1 MPPAPAADGGAS
13 RPWIPYAVIA
23 AAVLAAYAN
32 AMGAAFQFD
41 DWNVI
46 VDQPRVAGLA
56 AWWAS
61 MPGIRPLLKLS
72 YALNNAAGWEATG
85 FHAVNVAIHLVNSWL
100 VFALFARAGRAAQG
114 AAPQGA
120 APRATDGRATRFAA
134 LAGALCFALH
144 PVQTE
149 SVTYVS
155 GRSNALMALLALAS
169 ILAWSVSGA
178 PVAARPFAPARL
190 ASAALFAAA
199 LLVKETAAVLP
210 LALLLLAVTVFPERR
225 VRSVLPLLAVLG
237 AAACA
242 AIASPT
248 YRRLFATSLE
258 ARGTGA
264 NLLTQAHGV
273 VYLMGQVVRLERLN
287 ADPMLPVFESWSPRL
302 VFDAA
307 IIVALLAVGVASIR
321 RRPAPAFGILWFFV
335 WLLPTNS
342 LLPRLDVVN
351 DRQLYMALA
360 GPAWIV
366 ACAVGM
372 VAARRGPV
380 VALAPTLALAV
391 ALGAATHA
399 RNRVY
404 ADEVVFWEDVARK
417 SPHNGRALNNLGYAL
432 ALASRTDEAEAAFL
446 GALALDPADIRAAVN
461 LRLLREGAPAPA
473 RPR

>member
-1 MPPAPAADGGAS
+1 MPPAPPAEADAA

-32 AMGAAFQFD
+32 ALGACFQFD

-46 VDQPRVAGLA
+46 VDQPRVGGFA

-72 YALNNAAGWEATG
+72 YALNNAAGWGAAG
-85 FHAVNVAIHLVNSWL
+85 FHAVNVAIHLANSWL
-100 VFALFARAGRAAQG
+100 LFVLFARAGRAAKG
-114 AAPQGA
+114 AAPQATNGGV
-120 APRATDGRATRFAA
+120 PRVAA
-134 LAGALCFALH
+134 LAGALLFALH

-149 SVTYVS
+149 AVTYVS
-155 GRSNALMALLALAS
+155 GRSNVLMALLALAS
-169 ILAWSVSGA
+169 ILAWSGGRRFA
-178 PVAARPFAPARL
+178 APAL
-190 ASAALFAAA
+190 LAAA

-210 LALLLLAVTVFPERR
+210 LALLLLAVTVLPERG
-225 VRSVLPLLAVLG
+225 VRSVLPHLALLG

-248 YRRLFATSLE
+248 YRRLFATSLG
-258 ARGTGA
+258 ARGIGA

-273 VYLMGQVVRLERLN
+273 IYLMGQMVRPDRLN
-287 ADPMLPVFESWSPRL
+287 ADPMLPVFESWTPRL
-302 VFDAA
+302 VLEAA
-307 IIVALLAVGVASIR
+307 FIMALIAFGFASIR
-321 RRPAPAFGILWFFV
+321 PRPALAFGILWFFA

-351 DRQLYMALA
+351 DRQLYLALA
-360 GPAWIV
+360 GPAWLV
-366 ACAVGM
+366 ACAVGT
-372 VAARRGPV
+372 VAARRHPV
-380 VALAPTLALAV
+380 AALAPALVLAV
-391 ALGAATHA
+391 ALGAATHV

-417 SPHNGRALNNLGYAL
+417 SPHNGRALNNLGYTL
-432 ALASRTDEAEAAFL
+432 ALAARNDEAEAAFL
-446 GALALDPADIRAAVN
+446 GALTLDPADVRAAVN
-461 LRLLREGAPAPA
+461 LRLLREGALAIA